1 MKQKDEKDK
10 AALEAEDAVEVSDL
24 TVNQIV
30 QNEEPNIVE
39 TDLSEEVTSDETSE
53 DKEEKIVRIRMI
65 APDHLVIDER
75 EYKLLMNYQDGFNI
89 EQLNERY
96 SDVLD
101 KYDYIVGD
109 IGFEQLRL
117 KGFFDDYRKKVAYD
131 QKIGTLEDYL
141 YEYCNF
147 GCAYFVIERL
157 EKLDD
162 KLINTIPAHTKEK
175 RGKVKDVKQQVK
187 NNKNSASI
195 KNKQNANK
203 SGNRSKNK
211 KNSNNRQ
218 NKNNSVAKEKQ
229 PVKNKNKSNQTNN
242 KNRTNPSN
250 KNNKNSTTNNRSE
263 KNNSS
268 SNRSFVI
275 RQKDETK

>member
-1 MKQKDEKDK
+1 MEESEKK
-10 AALEAEDAVEVSDL
+10 
-24 TVNQIV
+24 
-30 QNEEPNIVE
+30 
-39 TDLSEEVTSDETSE
+39 EEVLVNESASSTEEGMLTTDAPMTETI
-53 DKEEKIVRIRMI
+53 EEMVDIQEELIEEIPRIRMI
-65 APDHLVIDER
+65 SHDRLLIDER
-75 EYKLLMNYQDGFNI
+75 EYKLLMNYEEGFNI

-117 KGFFDDYRKKVAYD
+117 KGFFEDYRKKVGYD

-187 NNKNSASI
+187 NNKNNTTI
-195 KNKQNANK
+195 KNKQTN
-203 SGNRSKNK
+203 NRNSNRPKNK
-211 KNSNNRQ
+211 KNNQRNNKSTTVGKDKIANPKNKKTSNNPTKPKATNQ
-218 NKNNSVAKEKQ
+218 KKNN
-229 PVKNKNKSNQTNN
+229 QTG
-242 KNRTNPSN
+242 KRD
-250 KNNKNSTTNNRSE
+250 
-263 KNNSS
+263 
-268 SNRSFVI
+268 FVI
-275 RQKDETK
+275 RQKDDKK

>member
-1 MKQKDEKDK
+1 
-10 AALEAEDAVEVSDL
+10 
-24 TVNQIV
+24 
-30 QNEEPNIVE
+30 
-39 TDLSEEVTSDETSE
+39 
-53 DKEEKIVRIRMI
+53 MI
-65 APDHLVIDER
+65 APDRLVIDER

-117 KGFFDDYRKKVAYD
+117 KGFFDDFRKKVGYD

-187 NNKNSASI
+187 NNKNNASI
-195 KNKQNANK
+195 KNKQSNNK
-203 SGNRSKNK
+203 SANRSKNK
-211 KNSNNRQ
+211 KNQQ
-218 NKNNSVAKEKQ
+218 NKNNPNNKEKTQQ
-229 PVKNKNKSNQTNN
+229 PKHKPKTNPTNN
-242 KNRTNPSN
+242 KNRPNQSN
-250 KNNKNSTTNNRSE
+250 KNNNKNRSE

-268 SNRSFVI
+268 ANRSFVI
-275 RQKDETK
+275 RQKDEPK